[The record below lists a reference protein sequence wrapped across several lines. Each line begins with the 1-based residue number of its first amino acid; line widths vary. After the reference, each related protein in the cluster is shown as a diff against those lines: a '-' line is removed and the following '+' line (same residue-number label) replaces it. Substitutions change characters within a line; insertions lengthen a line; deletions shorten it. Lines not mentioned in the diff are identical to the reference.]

1 MENRA
6 VTRCP
11 VCSCESTQTINRFS
25 PEQAAQHFVLR
36 EASPKRNRELTSYI
50 AGLWGGGDCTVRKCD
65 HCGFG
70 FADPYLSGDVTFYN
84 LAFERTSYPGD
95 KWEFRRTLVELS
107 SMSFY
112 GARVLEAGSGVGFF
126 LDKIV
131 DKYVPRSGVVAL
143 EFSDAAI
150 KVLREKGYVALQE
163 DLRSAGLAECFDAIF
178 MFQVVEH
185 MDRLDSLF
193 ANVSRLLRNHGV
205 LFIAVPNPRFTAFN
219 EQNGALLDMPP
230 NHIGRWTPAA
240 FQILGTRHGLRL
252 DRHEIEPFSLGP
264 FIIRDIADSY
274 IRRSQSAGTLENWS
288 RRYRLAKY
296 GKLIEGAAAAVAA
309 PCRMNVW
316 RRAASARDLGNS
328 LWAKFTKVE

>member
-1 MENRA
+1 MERCA

-11 VCSCESTQTINRFS
+11 VCSCESTQTIHRFS

-36 EASPKRNRELTSYI
+36 EASPKRNRELASYI
-50 AGLWGGGDCTVRKCD
+50 AGLWGGGDCAVRQCD

-70 FADPYLSGDVTFYN
+70 FADPYVSGDVKFYN
-84 LAFERTSYPGD
+84 LAFDRTRYPGD
-95 KWEFRRTLVELS
+95 KWEFRRTLAELS
-107 SMSFY
+107 SMSFC
-112 GARVLEAGSGVGFF
+112 GARVLGAGSGVGLF

-143 EFSDAAI
+143 EFSDTAI
-150 KVLREKGYVALQE
+150 KVLHQKGYIALQE
-163 DLRSAGLAECFDAIF
+163 DLRNAGLVGHFDAIF

-193 ANVSRLLRNHGV
+193 ANVSRLLRDHGL
-205 LFIAVPNPRFTAFN
+205 LFIAVPNPRFIAFN
-219 EQNGALLDMPP
+219 EQYGSLLDMPP

-274 IRRSQSAGTLENWS
+274 IRRSQSAGTFENWS
-288 RRYRLAKY
+288 RRYRLSKY
-296 GKLIEGAAAAVAA
+296 GRLIEGATAAVAA

-316 RRAASARDLGNS
+316 RRAASTRDVGNS
-328 LWAKFTKVE
+328 LWAKFSKAE